1 MKKWRE
7 WEGLE
12 SGANKTLKYH
22 SRIYRKDIPDDEE
35 KLMTNMINQMNYKK
49 KLREKKKMK
58 STASILVN
66 MCGRDSEDDDG
77 GDEGAGVPQGE
88 GINMSKGEDGENGAA
103 LVRCF
108 EGEEGVGMGGK
119 DEGCSV
125 ADEER
130 VVKEFAGAGGDY
142 GITDPVDDYGITNYT
157 ASQFDIHER
166 ISHFME
172 RVPISLC
179 NQVAENEGDKMEM
192 RMKTTAT
199 WVNLLMQHI

>member
-22 SRIYRKDIPDDEE
+22 GRIYRKDIPDDEE

-49 KLREKKKMK
+49 ELREKKKMK

-66 MCGRDSEDDDG
+66 MHGRDSEDDNG
-77 GDEGAGVPQGE
+77 GDEGAGVPRGE
-88 GINMSKGEDGENGAA
+88 GSNMSKGEDGENGAA

-108 EGEEGVGMGGK
+108 EGEEGVGVGGK
-119 DEGCSV
+119 DEGRSV
-125 ADEER
+125 TDEER
-130 VVKEFAGAGGDY
+130 VVEEFAGAGSDY
-142 GITDPVDDYGITNYT
+142 GITDYT
-157 ASQFDIHER
+157 ASQIDIHEQ

-179 NQVAENEGDKMEM
+179 N
-192 RMKTTAT
+192 
-199 WVNLLMQHI
+199 